1 MEQPPARLLL
11 ECLRDRED
19 DVLRFLSDLR
29 IPPTSNQA
37 ERDVRP
43 AKTQQKISGRL
54 RSEQVTRHR
63 YAVRGYISTAAK
75 HGISVFT
82 ALRDALAGNPWM
94 PPITAAPEIRLQAI
108 TPRDADERSAQRNL
122 NVNVVK
128 APGLLLMTQELSYH
142 SPLLGSAM
150 AQAS

>member
-1 MEQPPARLLL
+1 MEIDLTRRRAAHLGTRQVQPPARMLL

-54 RSEQVTRHR
+54 RSEQATRHR

-75 HGISVFT
+75 HGISVFP
-82 ALRDALAGNPWM
+82 ALREALAGNPWM
-94 PPITAAPEIRLQAI
+94 PPIP
-108 TPRDADERSAQRNL
+108 
-122 NVNVVK
+122 
-128 APGLLLMTQELSYH
+128 
-142 SPLLGSAM
+142 
-150 AQAS
+150 AST